1 MLTMCGLKSALQA
14 MNRFQRIALTA
25 FICVEILIFVGAA
38 VRATGSGLGCPDW
51 PFCYGCWVPP
61 TSAEDIDFTK
71 LDLEKF
77 RAKATR
83 HGRDPATITGET
95 LMAEFDPVATW
106 VEYFNRLTSLPVGIS
121 ITALVIAS
129 LGQWRE
135 RRRGVFFASLA
146 AFALVLLNAWLGARV
161 VFSGLKPGT
170 ITLHMA
176 LAILLQCVLVYVA
189 WRGTAQPWNIVHAA
203 GNVRKVWHWALLLF
217 VLVVTEGVM
226 GSQVREMTDE
236 LAKQHLGQSRA
247 SWVGELEQTIVYL
260 VHRSFSWLILG
271 SCLWF
276 ARCARVAMGRLG
288 WLERGIVALVAA
300 QMALGIILSH
310 YGIVKSAQILHI
322 GLSSLLVS
330 GLFLWLLAGRGD
342 VAHLAGATSHPS

>member
-1 MLTMCGLKSALQA
+1 
-14 MNRFQRIALTA
+14 MNRFQKIALTA
-25 FICVEILIFVGAA
+25 FICVEILIFVGAG

-51 PFCYGCWVPP
+51 PFCYGCWLPP
-61 TSAEDIDFTK
+61 KSAEDIDFTK

-77 RAKATR
+77 RAKAAQ
-83 HGRDPATITGET
+83 HGRDPATITREA

-121 ITALVIAS
+121 ITALVFAS

-135 RRRGVFFASLA
+135 RRPGVFLSSLA
-146 AFALVLLNAWLGARV
+146 AFVLVLVNAWLGARV
-161 VFSGLKPGT
+161 VYSGLKPGT

-189 WRGTAQPWNIVHAA
+189 WRGTAQPWSIASSAA
-203 GNVRKVWHWALLLF
+203 NVKKVWRWAFLLF

-247 SWVGELEQTIVYL
+247 SWVSELEQTTVYL

-276 ARCARVAMGRLG
+276 ATRARAALG
-288 WLERGIVALVAA
+288 KLSWLERGIVALVFA
-300 QMALGIILSH
+300 QMALGIILSQH
-310 YGIVKSAQILHI
+310 GIVKSAQILHI

-330 GLFLWLLAGRGD
+330 GLFLWLLAGRSD
-342 VAHLAGATSHPS
+342 VAHRAGISPSSR